1 MQPDQGEGRPADQ
14 HPDSQKGNGVALTFW
29 NAYAV
34 CPRITDGLS
43 AAAKEGKKNHG
54 ELNCRVEGEEFVLTL
69 MCMKT
74 E

>member
-1 MQPDQGEGRPADQ
+1 M
-14 HPDSQKGNGVALTFW
+14 
-29 NAYAV
+29 
-34 CPRITDGLS
+34 TDGLS